1 MLRPFALL
9 VLLFAALPAT
19 AQRAPDAPPALE
31 RWRELPPERRAALRE
46 RFQAFQQLDEAQ
58 RAELRARHER
68 LREAERGLDAQL
80 APLEPAQ
87 RREFLRRHLARE
99 SDRCGERLSERLS
112 EAEREALAALP
123 PDERRAKLFELHRR
137 RIEERV
143 ERDGPPPWI
152 APEEWRALR
161 QLDDRE
167 FFARLRAH
175 RPPEGR
181 DGPPLRPD
189 PAWLDEIA
197 SLPEAERRVELERR
211 LAARALDWLER
222 HPEVPLAAELETL
235 RALPPAELLG
245 RLREAWRAHGLPR
258 RGEEQGSRKA
268 RGS

>member
-1 MLRPFALL
+1 MIRLLALRMLCFA
-9 VLLFAALPAT
+9 VLGLAALPAA
-19 AQRAPDAPPALE
+19 AQRGPDAPPAIE
-31 RWRELPPERRAALRE
+31 RWRELSPERRAALRE

-68 LREAERGLDAQL
+68 LREAERGLGAEL
-80 APLEPAQ
+80 APLDPAQ

-99 SDRCGERLSERLS
+99 SDRCGERLTERLS
-112 EAEREALAALP
+112 EAERAALAALP

-137 RIEERV
+137 RIDERV

-152 APEEWRALR
+152 SPDEWRSLQ

-189 PAWLDEIA
+189 PDWLAELA
-197 SLPEAERRVELERR
+197 ALPEAERRAEIERR
-211 LAARALDWLER
+211 LAARVLDWLER
-222 HPEVPLAAELETL
+222 HPEVPLAAQLERL
-235 RALPPAELLG
+235 RALPPRELLEEARQAG
-245 RLREAWRAHGLPR
+245 RDARRPR
-258 RGEEQGSRKA
+258 VR
-268 RGS
+268 